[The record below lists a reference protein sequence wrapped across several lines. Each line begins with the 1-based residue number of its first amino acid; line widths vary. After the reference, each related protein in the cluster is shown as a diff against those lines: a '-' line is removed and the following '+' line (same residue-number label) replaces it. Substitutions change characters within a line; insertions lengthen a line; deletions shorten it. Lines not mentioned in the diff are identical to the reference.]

1 MNRRI
6 VYSLL
11 LVCLSSFPVAIIAQD
26 EAGFDLMKDDISKNI
41 PPLEVLIDSAIA
53 QDPYILFRDLQVIVN
68 DCKLKASK
76 VDWTRNVGVQTDIR
90 YGNYYNYSINSSGGI
105 DPPPVA
111 TTRNETKY
119 GAALYLN
126 LPFYTL
132 VNRRNQIKLATA
144 EIDQAQQ
151 MAYVQRNEKRQLI
164 IKQYNALILSQRLIR
179 IKAKYLETSNL
190 NMLMVEK
197 QFSNGVISVTEY
209 ARISE
214 IVTRIT
220 TDYEN
225 ARMDFLTNYM
235 ILEELVG
242 MKFNLTNSLSETNEG
257 N

>member
-1 MNRRI
+1 MCI
-6 VYSLL
+6 Y
-11 LVCLSSFPVAIIAQD
+11 AQD
-26 EAGFDLMKDDISKNI
+26 KAGFDPMKDDISDNI

-53 QDPYILFRDLQVIVN
+53 HDPYIHFRDIQLIVN
-68 DCKLKASK
+68 NCKLKASK
-76 VDWTRNVGVQTDIR
+76 VDWTRNVGVQTDVR
-90 YGNYYNYSINSSGGI
+90 YGNYYNYSVNSSGGVE
-105 DPPPVA
+105 PPPVA

-132 VNRRNQIKLATA
+132 ANRRNQIKLANA

-151 MAYVQRNEKRQLI
+151 MAEVQRNEKRQLV

-190 NMLMVEK
+190 NMMMVEK
-197 QFSNGVISVTEY
+197 QFSNGIISVTEY

-214 IVTRIT
+214 IVTRIVS
-220 TDYEN
+220 DYEN

-235 ILEELVG
+235 ILEEIVG
-242 MKFNLTNSLSETNEG
+242 MKFNLTNSISETNES